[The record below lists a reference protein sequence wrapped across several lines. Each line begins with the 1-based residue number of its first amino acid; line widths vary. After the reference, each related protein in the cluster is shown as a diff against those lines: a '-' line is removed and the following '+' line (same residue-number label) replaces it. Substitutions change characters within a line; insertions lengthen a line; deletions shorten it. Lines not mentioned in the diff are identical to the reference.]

1 MKTINHRIPKIFFV
15 TIFISVFITG
25 CVQPIK
31 LGLMD
36 TGKNST
42 VQEFYIDN
50 YKMKVRVIPITD
62 NYQYICS
69 MSLSDKDNSVSIKD
83 VRSSM
88 NIKKYSSHS
97 TPRGGI
103 QRVKQMII
111 NDIEPIKDSLSNDF
125 EYKYSLKSKGKYEL
139 TIKLIEINGK
149 ELEKDVLVYFDQE
162 VKWSVD
168 IKL

>member
-50 YKMKVRVIPITD
+50 YKMKVRVIPLGEASE
-62 NYQYICS
+62 YIY
-69 MSLSDKDNSVSIKD
+69 SLALKDKYDGTVIKK
-83 VRSSM
+83 VKSTM
-88 NIKKYSSHS
+88 NIKKYPSLSM
-97 TPRGGI
+97 
-103 QRVKQMII
+103 QRDRHHHGKQMIKSG
-111 NDIEPIKDSLSNDF
+111 IEPIIDTLSNDYD
-125 EYKYSLKSKGKYEL
+125 YKYKFNGKGKYEL
-139 TIKLIEINGK
+139 TIKLTEIDGK
-149 ELEKDVLVYFDQE
+149 ELEKEILVSFDQE
-162 VKWSVD
+162 VK
-168 IKL
+168 